1 MKGKTSRVLS
11 IYLPQ
16 DSVLC
21 KKVIFAEHKR
31 SLYGGSHD
39 NASCYIIILDTTFKT
54 LIKVGNQKL
63 LWM

>member
-39 NASCYIIILDTTFKT
+39 NA
-54 LIKVGNQKL
+54 
-63 LWM
+63 